1 MIIILFAG
9 ENKPNEQSSVSRTRK
24 WGSLVSRGN
33 DITYSM
39 EFEFAFSIL
48 DHRHF
53 VKPFFKAIL
62 TMRVKLH
69 IFLGNNV
76 RGEEDRLL

>member
-9 ENKPNEQSSVSRTRK
+9 GNKPNEQSSVSRTRK

-33 DITYSM
+33 AITYSM

-53 VKPFFKAIL
+53 VRPF
-62 TMRVKLH
+62 
-69 IFLGNNV
+69 
-76 RGEEDRLL
+76 